1 MTDYS
6 DLRRDIVRLG
16 ESFNGVARAQI
27 AFNDG
32 TTADSKLMWEAIA
45 ELRDEINAVAN
56 RLEALTNFVTTAPAE
71 VAEVAR
77 LQRDVSE

>member
-1 MTDYS
+1 MTDYT
-6 DLRRDIVRLG
+6 DLRRDIVNLG
-16 ESFNGVARAQI
+16 ESFNGVTRAQMKY
-27 AFNDG
+27 NDAA
-32 TTADSKLMWEAIA
+32 TADSNSQWEAIA

-56 RLEALTNFVTTAPAE
+56 RLEALTNFVTTEPAE